1 MATARRQI
9 LDWEDRYFPLA
20 GLAALI
26 ATALI
31 VASSFVASSI
41 TQNGHASDLLVSA
54 HENSSSLFLYAG
66 MQALGYLLLGAP
78 LYFLFHATAAR
89 SERFRRQMVGVVI
102 AAPIFFA
109 IAAILTSTVTSSAAD
124 QYVKGEATATITK
137 SEATKECREE
147 LKDKGAKEFG
157 EKWDEGGA
165 PLANCETTELN
176 DSKAEHAIS
185 SQGLHG
191 LSFGF
196 ELASRLG
203 FAAALLY
210 TCLYAMR
217 VGLLSRFW
225 GSLGMALG
233 VAALVLAPIF
243 SLIFFIYFAL
253 LCFGLLPGGRPPAW
267 AAGEE
272 VPWPTPGEKAARELE
287 PEDPADNVIDAPE
300 LEEGDGDGSQGPGSG
315 RKKRKRRR

>member
-9 LDWEDRYFPLA
+9 LDWEERFFPLA
-20 GLAALI
+20 GLAALV

-54 HENSSSLFLYAG
+54 HENGSSLYLYAG
-66 MQALGYLLLGAP
+66 MQAVGYLLLGVP
-78 LYFLFHATAAR
+78 LYFLFRATAAR
-89 SERFRRQMVGVVI
+89 SDRFRRQMVGVVI

-109 IAAILTSTVTSSAAD
+109 IAAILTASVTTSAAD
-124 QYVKGEATATITK
+124 AYANGEATAKMTK
-137 SEATKECREE
+137 AEAAKECREE
-147 LKDKGAKEFG
+147 LKDKGSKEFG
-157 EKWDEGGA
+157 EEWDEGGD
-165 PLANCETTELN
+165 PTANCEQKEL
-176 DSKAEHAIS
+176 DDDKAEQAIS

-203 FAAALLY
+203 YAAALLY

-217 VGLLSRFW
+217 VGLLTRFW

-253 LCFGLLPGGRPPAW
+253 LCFGFLPGGRPPAW
-267 AAGEE
+267 AAGEA
-272 VPWPTPGEKAARELE
+272 VAWPTPGEKAARELE
-287 PEDPADNVIDAPE
+287 PEDPRDEPVHDPE
-300 LEEGDGDGSQGPGSG
+300 LEEGDGEEPQGPGPG